1 MSHVMLRGLTL
12 SIVIPTPG
20 DTVALEETLLS
31 VLENR
36 PDGCEVVVALGCD
49 YDDPWNLADEVRFVR
64 APAGSGLVGCVQ
76 AGVQA
81 TTGDVVHL
89 LAAGWKATPGWTDAA
104 VARFDDLATG
114 AVIPLGIDGTTPD
127 RVVSA
132 GVNYKRGGRRVA
144 LTRPGMGTTAA
155 VGSGAD
161 RRVGARRPQW
171 PVVGPRLEAG
181 FWRGTIVRDAGAGF
195 SAACGDRLA
204 DVDMAVELA
213 ARGVSTVVE
222 ESSRVVAGGEPA
234 WERGFRSGLHGER
247 LFWRSLAGRSFLP
260 SFLLHL
266 IEVIGHT
273 VVSAP
278 LGTVPMLLGRFL
290 GACQFVSHARRRR
303 QLTGYLTADAVSEIA
318 ADNAAENTADIVT
331 ADAATS
337 DADGTTIRIDD
348 GQEVLSG
355 PRRRPRDVEPLRKSA

>member
-20 DTVALEETLLS
+20 DSGALEETLLS

-36 PDGCEVVVALGCD
+36 PEGCEVVVALGCE
-49 YDDPWNLADEVRFVR
+49 YDDPWNLAEEVRFVR
-64 APAGSGLVGCVQ
+64 APEGSGLVGCVT

-89 LAAGWKATPGWTDAA
+89 LAAGWKATPGWADAA
-104 VARFDDLATG
+104 LSRFEDATTG
-114 AVIPLGIDGTTPD
+114 AVIPLGIDGAPEH

-132 GVNYKRGGRRVA
+132 GVKYKRGGRRVA

-155 VGSGAD
+155 VGSGAE

-181 FWRGTIVRDAGAGF
+181 FWRADLVRDAGAGF

-213 ARGVSTVVE
+213 TRGVSTVVE
-222 ESSRVVAGGEPA
+222 EGSRVVAGGEPA

-260 SFLLHL
+260 SFLLHV
-266 IEVIGHT
+266 IEVIRHT

-278 LGTVPMLLGRFL
+278 LGTVPMLLGRFV
-290 GACQFVSHARRRR
+290 GACQLVSHARRRR
-303 QLTGYLTADAVSEIA
+303 QLAGYLATDLATDMGIDTTTEA
-318 ADNAAENTADIVT
+318 A
-331 ADAATS
+331 ADAAA
-337 DADGTTIRIDD
+337 DAAPADSEGTTIRIDE
-348 GQEVLSG
+348 GQEILSG
-355 PRRRPRDVEPLRKSA
+355 PRRRPRGAEPLRKSA

>member
-36 PDGCEVVVALGCD
+36 PEGCEVVVALGCD

-64 APAGSGLVGCVQ
+64 APVGSGLVACIR
-76 AGVQA
+76 AGVAA
-81 TTGDVVHL
+81 TTGEVVHL
-89 LAAGWKATPGWTDAA
+89 LAAGWKATPGWADAA
-104 VARFDDLATG
+104 VARFDDAATG
-114 AVIPLGIDGTTPD
+114 AVIPLGVDGATPD

-132 GVNYKRGGRRVA
+132 GVKYKRGGRRVA
-144 LTRPGMGTTAA
+144 LTRPGTRTTAA

-161 RRVGARRPQW
+161 GRVGARRPQW

-181 FWRGTIVRDAGAGF
+181 FWRAELVRNAGAGF
-195 SAACGDRLA
+195 SETCGDRLA

-222 ESSRVVAGGEPA
+222 EGSRVVAGGEPA

-247 LFWRSLAGRSFLP
+247 LFWRSLAGRSFLA
-260 SFLLHL
+260 SFLLHV
-266 IEVIGHT
+266 IEVIRHT

-278 LGTVPMLLGRFL
+278 LGTVPMLLGRFV
-290 GACQFVSHARRRR
+290 GACQLVSHARRRR
-303 QLTGYLTADAVSEIA
+303 ELAGYLTADAATDTVPE
-318 ADNAAENTADIVT
+318 
-331 ADAATS
+331 AAT
-337 DADGTTIRIDD
+337 AGTEGTTIRIDE
-348 GQEVLSG
+348 GQEVLAG

>member
-20 DTVALEETLLS
+20 DSGALEETLLS

-36 PDGCEVVVALGCD
+36 PEGCEVVVALGCE
-49 YDDPWNLADEVRFVR
+49 YDDPWNLAEEVRFVR
-64 APAGSGLVGCVQ
+64 APEGSGLVGCVT

-89 LAAGWKATPGWTDAA
+89 LAAGWKATPGWADAA
-104 VARFDDLATG
+104 LARFEDATTG
-114 AVIPLGIDGTTPD
+114 AVIPLGIDRATEH

-132 GVNYKRGGRRVA
+132 GVKYKRGGRRVA

-155 VGSGAD
+155 VGSGAE

-171 PVVGPRLEAG
+171 PGVGPRLEAG
-181 FWRGTIVRDAGAGF
+181 FWRADLVRDAGAGF

-213 ARGVSTVVE
+213 TRGVSTVVE
-222 ESSRVVAGGEPA
+222 EGSRVVAGGDPA

-260 SFLLHL
+260 SFLLHV
-266 IEVIGHT
+266 IEVIRHA

-278 LGTVPMLLGRFL
+278 LGTVPMLLGRFV
-290 GACQFVSHARRRR
+290 GACQLVSHARRRR
-303 QLTGYLTADAVSEIA
+303 QLAEYLAPDLATDMEIDTTTEAATDTA
-318 ADNAAENTADIVT
+318 
-331 ADAATS
+331 ADAAS
-337 DADGTTIRIDD
+337 ADSEGTTIRIDE

-355 PRRRPRDVEPLRKSA
+355 PRRRPRDAEPLRKSA

>member
-36 PDGCEVVVALGCD
+36 PEGCEVVVALGCD
-49 YDDPWNLADEVRFVR
+49 YDDPWNLAEEVTFVR
-64 APAGSGLVGCVQ
+64 APAGSGLVGCVT
-76 AGVQA
+76 AGVEA
-81 TTGDVVHL
+81 SGGDVVHL
-89 LAAGWKATPGWTDAA
+89 LSAGWKATPGWTDAA
-104 VARFDDLATG
+104 LARFDDATIG
-114 AVIPLGIDGTTPD
+114 AVIPLGVDGASAD

-132 GVNYKRGGRRVA
+132 GVTYKRGGRRVA
-144 LTRPGMGTTAA
+144 LTRPGRGTTAA

-181 FWRGTIVRDAGAGF
+181 FWRADLIRDAGAGF
-195 SAACGDRLA
+195 SATCGDRLA
-204 DVDMAVELA
+204 DVDMAVTLA

-222 ESSRVVAGGEPA
+222 EGSKVVVGAEPA

-260 SFLLHL
+260 SFLLHV
-266 IEVIGHT
+266 IEVVRHGI
-273 VVSAP
+273 VSAP
-278 LGTVPMLLGRFL
+278 LGTVPMLLGRL
-290 GACQFVSHARRRR
+290 IGACQFVSHARHRRE
-303 QLTGYLTADAVSEIA
+303 LTGYLTADLATE
-318 ADNAAENTADIVT
+318 
-331 ADAATS
+331 AATAGS
-337 DADGTTIRIDD
+337 EGTTIRIDD
-348 GQEVLSG
+348 GQEVLTG